1 MILTQNAS
9 GVYITEYATLN
20 LSAEEY
26 GDLMILY
33 GEEDL
38 QTSTGSPVDLMV

>member
-1 MILTQNAS
+1 M
-9 GVYITEYATLN
+9 TEYATLN

-26 GDLMILY
+26 GDLMILF

-38 QTSTGSPVDLMV
+38 QTSTAPTVDLNV